1 MVNQQYRDA
10 VPVCQCFEYTDV
22 PIVVGVGIG
31 IVAHGP
37 DALQRIDDYETCGR
51 VLFEELLDLFHQ
63 STVEL
68 FRHDGEV

>member
-1 MVNQQYRDA
+1 MDQQYGNV
-10 VPVCQCFEYTDV
+10 VPVCQCFEHTDV

-51 VLFEELLDLFHQ
+51 VLFEKLLDLFHQ
-63 STVEL
+63 SAVEL
-68 FRHDGEV
+68 FRHHSKV

>member
-1 MVNQQYRDA
+1 MDQQHGNA